1 MFSEPV
7 KGISTATVRLVN
19 VRYGWVVR
27 AKVRYDAARRTLV
40 IDPVYRM
47 YGSALYRVEI
57 RSGITD
63 RAGNLLIAMTWTFRT
78 RR

>member
-1 MFSEPV
+1 
-7 KGISTATVRLVN
+7 
-19 VRYGWVVR
+19 VVR